1 MKTLTGALAAAVAV
15 LAFAGASGLAHH
27 SVAAKFDE
35 SKAQTIEGVVTLVD
49 WRNPHVHV
57 FVNVRGAKNEWLNW
71 AVELASPID
80 LQESGWN
87 RDSVQPGDTVRVEG
101 YPARN
106 GSRQVWSNTMTLS
119 RTGRQVLNVKP
130 MVPPVP
136 LAKRPTP
143 MGPNGVPRLG
153 ALPGGVDGYWAFPS
167 STVLVENGVNV
178 DIRPDGLLRNVA
190 ADAPKVAPMQP
201 WALSLYRNRQ
211 SRFLQDDPMF
221 LNCKPPGGP
230 RQFQQPYGFQFVEDP
245 ERQRIFVLVGSGN
258 RNFRIIYLDGRTHVG
273 QVGGDD
279 DNPLYYGRAV
289 GKWSGQTL
297 EVDTRGFN
305 EDFWFTNGGLPH
317 TDQLRLIERF
327 TRVDFDTLRY
337 DVTIEDSGAYTR
349 PWSSGW
355 TLRWVGGAELPVHFC
370 QDNRP

>member
-1 MKTLTGALAAAVAV
+1 MKIVTGALAAALAIFV
-15 LAFAGASGLAHH
+15 LAGVPGLAHH

-35 SKAQTIEGVVTLVD
+35 SKTMTLTGIVTLVD

-57 FVNVRGAKNEWLNW
+57 FMNVRGPNNEWVNW

-80 LQESGWN
+80 LQDSGWD
-87 RDSVQPGDTVRVEG
+87 RESVQPGDNLTVQG
-101 YPARN
+101 YAARN
-106 GSRQVWSNTMTLS
+106 GSRQVWSNVMTVTMT
-119 RTGRQVLNVKP
+119 GREVLNIKP
-130 MVPPVP
+130 LSPPVP

-143 MGPNGVPRLG
+143 TGPDGKPRLG

-167 STVLVENGVNV
+167 STVLVENGVMV
-178 DIRPDGLLRNVA
+178 DIRPDGLLRNPA
-190 ADAPKVAPMQP
+190 ADAAKVAPMQP
-201 WALSLYRNRQ
+201 WARSLYQMRQ
-211 SRFLQDDPMF
+211 SRYLQDDPTF

-245 ERQRIFVLVGSGN
+245 ERQRIFVLIGSGN

-289 GKWSGQTL
+289 GKWDGQTL

-317 TDQLRLIERF
+317 TDQLRLVERF

-337 DVTIEDSGAYTR
+337 DVTIEDPAAYTR

-355 TLRWVGGAELPVHFC
+355 TLRWVGGEELPVHFC

>member
-1 MKTLTGALAAAVAV
+1 MRIITGALVAALAVFV
-15 LAFAGASGLAHH
+15 VAGSPGLAHH

-35 SKAQTIEGVVTLVD
+35 AKSQTLEGVVTLVD

-57 FVNVRGAKNEWLNW
+57 FMNVRGPKGEWVNW

-80 LQESGWN
+80 LQDSGWT
-87 RDSVQPGDTVRVEG
+87 RESVQPGDTVRVDG
-101 YPARN
+101 YVARN
-106 GSRQVWSNTMTLS
+106 GSRQLWSNTMTLS

-130 MVPPVP
+130 MQPPVP
-136 LAKRPTP
+136 IAKRPTP

-167 STVLVENGVNV
+167 STVLVENGVSV
-178 DIRPDGLLRNVA
+178 DIRPDGLLRNI

-211 SRFLQDDPMF
+211 SRYLQDDPMF

-230 RQFQQPYGFQFVEDP
+230 RQFQQPYGFQFIEDP
-245 ERQRIFVLVGSGN
+245 ERQRIFVLIGSGN
-258 RNFRIIYLDGRTHVG
+258 RNFRIIYLDGRSHVG

-317 TDQLRLIERF
+317 TDQLRVIERF

-337 DVTIEDSGAYTR
+337 DVTIEDAGAYTR

>member
-1 MKTLTGALAAAVAV
+1 MRIVTGALTAALAVFGLFAV
-15 LAFAGASGLAHH
+15 PGLAHH

-35 SKAQTIEGVVTLVD
+35 AKPTTLTGVVTLVD

-57 FVNVRGAKNEWLNW
+57 FVNVRGPKNEWVNW

-87 RDSVQPGDTVRVEG
+87 RESLQPGDSITVQG
-101 YPARN
+101 FTARN
-106 GSRQVWSNTMTLS
+106 GSRQVWSNSMVLTQ
-119 RTGRQVLNVKP
+119 TGRQVLNVKP
-130 MVPPVP
+130 LAPPVP

-143 MGPNGVPRLG
+143 VGPDGKPRLG
-153 ALPGGVDGYWAFPS
+153 ALPGGVEGYWAFPS
-167 STVLVENGVNV
+167 STVLVENGAKV

-190 ADAPKVAPMQP
+190 ADAAKVAPMQP
-201 WALSLYRNRQ
+201 WALSLYRARQ
-211 SRFLQDDPMF
+211 TRYLQDDPTF

-245 ERQRIFVLVGSGN
+245 ERQRVFVLIGSGN

-289 GKWSGQTL
+289 GKWDGQTL

-317 TDQLRLIERF
+317 TDQLRLVERF

-337 DVTIEDSGAYTR
+337 DVTVEDPGAYTR

>member
-1 MKTLTGALAAAVAV
+1 MRIITGVAAAM
-15 LAFAGASGLAHH
+15 LAIIVIGGTPGLAHH

-35 SKAQTIEGVVTLVD
+35 GKSQTLTGIVTLVD

-57 FVNVRGAKNEWLNW
+57 FLNVRGAKNEWVNW

-80 LQESGWN
+80 LQDSGWN
-87 RDSVQPGDTVRVEG
+87 RDSVQPGDSITVEG

-106 GSRQVWSNTMTLS
+106 GSRQVWSRAMTLTQ
-119 RTGRQVLNVKP
+119 TGRQVLNVKP
-130 MVPPVP
+130 LAPPVP

-143 MGPNGVPRLG
+143 VGPNGVPRLG
-153 ALPGGVDGYWAFPS
+153 ALPGGVEGYWAFPS
-167 STVLVENGVNV
+167 STVLVESNANV
-178 DIRPDGLLRNVA
+178 DIRPDGLLRNI

-201 WALSLYRNRQ
+201 WALSIYRLRQ

-230 RQFQQPYGFQFVEDP
+230 RQFQQPYGFQFVEDA
-245 ERQRIFVLVGSGN
+245 ERQRIFVLIGSGN
-258 RNFRIIYLDGRTHVG
+258 RNFRIIYLDGRSHVG

-279 DNPLYYGRAV
+279 DNPLYYGRSV
-289 GKWSGQTL
+289 GKWAGQTL

-317 TDQLRLIERF
+317 TEQLRLVERF
-327 TRVDFDTLRY
+327 TRTDFDTLRY
-337 DVTIEDSGAYTR
+337 DVTIEDPGAYTR

>member
-1 MKTLTGALAAAVAV
+1 MRTITGAAAAVLAV
-15 LAFAGASGLAHH
+15 LAFAGTSGLAHH
-27 SVAAKFDE
+27 SVASKFDE
-35 SKAQTIEGVVTLVD
+35 SKQQALEGVVTLVD

-57 FVNVRGAKNEWLNW
+57 FLNVRGQKGEWVNW

-80 LQESGWN
+80 LQDSGWN
-87 RDSVQPGDTVRVEG
+87 RDSVQPGDTLRVEG
-101 YPARN
+101 HPARN
-106 GSRQVWSNTMTLS
+106 GSRQVWSNVMTLS

-130 MVPPVP
+130 ATPPVP

-143 MGPNGVPRLG
+143 VGPNGVPRLG
-153 ALPGGVDGYWAFPS
+153 SLPGGVEGYWAFPS

-190 ADAPKVAPMQP
+190 DAPKVAPMQP
-201 WALSLYRNRQ
+201 WALSIYRNRQ

-230 RQFQQPYGFQFVEDP
+230 RQFQQPFGFQFVEDP
-245 ERQRIFVLVGSGN
+245 ERQRIFVLIGSGN
-258 RNFRIIYLDGRTHVG
+258 RNFRIIYLDGRSHVG

-337 DVTIEDSGAYTR
+337 DVTIEDPGAYTR

>member
-1 MKTLTGALAAAVAV
+1 V
-15 LAFAGASGLAHH
+15 LAGAPGLAHH

-35 SKAQTIEGVVTLVD
+35 TKSTTITGIVTNID

-57 FVNVRGAKNEWLNW
+57 FVNVRGPKNEWVNW
-71 AVELASPID
+71 AVELESPID
-80 LQESGWN
+80 LQDSGWN
-87 RDSVQPGDTVRVEG
+87 RDSVQPGDSVTVQG
-101 YPARN
+101 FTARN
-106 GSRQVWSNTMTLS
+106 GSRQVWSNRMTLTQ
-119 RTGRQVLNVKP
+119 TGRQVLNVKP
-130 MVPPVP
+130 ATPPAP

-143 MGPNGVPRLG
+143 MSPDGKPRLG

-167 STVLVENGVNV
+167 STVLVENGVKV
-178 DIRPDGLLRNVA
+178 DIRPDGLLRNPA
-190 ADAPKVAPMQP
+190 ADAAKVAPLQP
-201 WALSLYRNRQ
+201 WALSLYRQRQ
-211 SRFLQDDPMF
+211 TRFLQDDPTF

-230 RQFQQPYGFQFVEDP
+230 RQFQQSHGFQFVEDP
-245 ERQRIFVLVGSGN
+245 ERQRIFVLIGSGN
-258 RNFRIIYLDGRTHVG
+258 RNFRIIYLDGRSHVG

-289 GKWSGQTL
+289 GKWDGQSL

-317 TDQLRLIERF
+317 TDQLRLVERF
-327 TRVDFDTLRY
+327 TRTDFDTLRY
-337 DVTIEDSGAYTR
+337 DVTITDPGAYTR

-355 TLRWVGGAELPVHFC
+355 NLRWVGGAELPAHFC